1 MSASARA
8 CPSADPYAYASAAT
22 IKIASGKTAKTAL
35 NASAWA
41 IKVQP
46 SREKRSP
53 AIRKMATSWASGPCL

>member
-1 MSASARA
+1 
-8 CPSADPYAYASAAT
+8 
-22 IKIASGKTAKTAL
+22 L

-53 AIRKMATSWASGPCL
+53 AIRKMATSLASGRRW